1 MTLPGCLEANAT
13 RLSALNRRPSR
24 HQLQVLSRFL
34 VLEKEKTESKGNGK
48 SVLKEAV
55 RKNEITKTDATL
67 LNRFVS
73 NFNAIKTLE
82 LFNVFEQAVKAE
94 KFHQFE
100 MMDKVENIERK
111 IKFVTQVFTDK
122 MMEQYKEKVKKVRER
137 TEKALSSK
145 STITPNKKKRL
156 K

>member
-1 MTLPGCLEANAT
+1 MHNEHLWFDAWSSSLLEEASELDFSSSEDEGEEDYSDLEEDEEKYLQMLFKKT
-13 RLSALNRRPSR
+13 P

-34 VLEKEKTESKGNGK
+34 VLEKEKTEAKGNGK

-73 NFNAIKTLE
+73 NFSAIKTLE

-100 MMDKVENIERK
+100 MMEKVENIERK
-111 IKFVTQVFTDK
+111 IKFVHDPGV
-122 MMEQYKEKVKKVRER
+122 
-137 TEKALSSK
+137 
-145 STITPNKKKRL
+145 P
-156 K
+156 